1 MREKGTFLGEIER
14 GWQRFWGLSW
24 WWKGPVIGVVAV
36 VLVGGIASI
45 FDGGNEDESALLVD
59 ATVTSSP
66 VETSATDT
74 PSPSPVDSQTE
85 TPKPTAVPTPTANV
99 EALTYLASV
108 AVWLD
113 EGLRLSEEVV
123 EISGSDNP
131 FSEGNAERA
140 LRLTLDTDNWR
151 DDALAF
157 DAPSE
162 FDEVQMWLELAGV
175 TMAES
180 LDEFWR
186 GVTLVDA
193 DLIFSAS
200 EKLLTAVEYMNNA
213 TAAMTAVEID

>member
-45 FDGGNEDESALLVD
+45 FDGGNEDESALVVD

-74 PSPSPVDSQTE
+74 SSPSPVDSQTE

-113 EGLRLSEEVV
+113 EGQRLTGGVV
-123 EISGSDNP
+123 EISQSANP
-131 FSEGNAERA
+131 FSESNAAKA
-140 LRLTLDTDNWR
+140 LELTQDADAWR
-151 DDALAF
+151 DDVLAF
-157 DAPSE
+157 NAPSA

-175 TMAES
+175 TMADALE
-180 LDEFWR
+180 DFWL
-186 GVTLVDA
+186 GVTFLDA
-193 DLIFSAS
+193 DLIISATDS
-200 EKLLTAVEYMNNA
+200 MAAATGYMDNA
-213 TAAMTAVEID
+213 NAD